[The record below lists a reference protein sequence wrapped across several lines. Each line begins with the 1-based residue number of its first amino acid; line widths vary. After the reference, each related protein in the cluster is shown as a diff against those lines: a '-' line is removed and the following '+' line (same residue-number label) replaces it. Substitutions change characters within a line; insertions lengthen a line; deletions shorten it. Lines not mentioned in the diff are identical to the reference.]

1 MDISEK
7 INFGII
13 NIDKPSGPTS
23 FTITDSVRRSLGI
36 NKATHLGT
44 LDPMVTGVLPIA
56 LGRAAR
62 LSGYLMHAEKE
73 YVGKMHIHEEADIKI
88 IKESIKNKFLGKI
101 MQLPPVRSRVK
112 REERE
117 REIFEF
123 EILKKE
129 GKDIEFRV
137 KCQAGTYIRKLVHD
151 LGQELKIG
159 AHMTELRRIR
169 AGLFDEKSLVT
180 MEKFLEA
187 AEEFK
192 KGNPELL
199 DKIIVEPERI
209 IERTTPIIQLK
220 SEEIFIKKIKTG
232 SPIYKKF
239 IEKMSDFH
247 DNDIVAVMLKNKLVE
262 MAQTTT
268 SSKNFEDMGDD
279 EIIAKPKTVL
289 I

>member
-44 LDPMVTGVLPIA
+44 LDPAVTGVLPIA
-56 LGRAAR
+56 LGKAAR

-73 YVGKMHIHEEADIKI
+73 YVGKMHIHEDIELKKVQEEI
-88 IKESIKNKFLGKI
+88 EKKFLGKI
-101 MQLPPVRSRVK
+101 KQIPPIRSRVK

-123 EILKKE
+123 KILKKE

-137 KCQAGTYIRKLVHD
+137 RCQAGTYIRKLVHD

-169 AGLFDEKSLVT
+169 AGLFDEKSLVP
-180 MEKFLEA
+180 MEKFLKA
-187 AEEFK
+187 VEEFK

-209 IERTTPIIQLK
+209 IEKTTPVIQLK

-247 DNDIVAVMLKNKLVE
+247 DNDIVAVMLEGKLVE
-262 MAQTTT
+262 MAETTT
-268 SSKNFEDMGDD
+268 SSKNFNDMSDD

>member
-1 MDISEK
+1 MGILEK

-13 NIDKPSGPTS
+13 NIDKPAGPTS

-44 LDPMVTGVLPIA
+44 LDPAVTGVLPIA
-56 LGRAAR
+56 LGKAAR
-62 LSGYLMHAEKE
+62 LSGYLMGAEKE
-73 YVGKMHIHEEADIKI
+73 YVGKMHIHDEVDIKI
-88 IKESIKNKFLGKI
+88 VKDAIKNKFLGKI

-137 KCQAGTYIRKLVHD
+137 KCQAGTYIRKLIHD
-151 LGQELKIG
+151 LGQELKVG
-159 AHMTELRRIR
+159 AHMAELRRIR
-169 AGLFDEKSLVT
+169 AGLFEEKTLVP
-180 MEKFLEA
+180 MEKFLKA
-187 AEEFK
+187 VEEFK
-192 KGNPELL
+192 KGKSELL
-199 DKIIVEPERI
+199 DKIIVEPESI
-209 IERTTPIIQLK
+209 IEKRFPVITLK
-220 SEEIFIKKIKTG
+220 PDNEAIKKIKNG

-239 IEKMSDFH
+239 VEKTDDFH
-247 DNDIVAVMLKNKLVE
+247 ENAIVAVMLKGKLVE
-262 MAQTTT
+262 MAEALL
-268 SSKNFEDMGDD
+268 SSKNFESMEND
-279 EIIAKPKTVL
+279 EIVAKPKTVL